1 MVAWCWSAEMAAGQH
16 RPAPGS
22 SPPLHCPAALAQLS
36 PAAPTLHQAG
46 QLGTTAEAAQNTQ
59 QPPPSHRHLGSFPSA
74 SGRLCAYNSSPS
86 DLPLF
91 YKRHRI
97 AASFPAG
104 DEADVPAADSPTPEQ
119 PGSPDAEAVRR
130 TMVGNGFADG
140 QRSMRKH
147 VSPITS

>member
-16 RPAPGS
+16 RPA
-22 SPPLHCPAALAQLS
+22 AAQLS
-36 PAAPTLHQAG
+36 PAAPTLHRAG
-46 QLGTTAEAAQNTQ
+46 QLRTTAEAAQNTQ
-59 QPPPSHRHLGSFPSA
+59 QPAPRSLPSHRHLGSFPSA
-74 SGRLCAYNSSPS
+74 SERLCAYNSSPS
-86 DLPLF
+86 DPPLF

-119 PGSPDAEAVRR
+119 PGSPGAEAVRR

-147 VSPITS
+147 VLLITF